1 MIFAYLCV
9 NCGSLRVSSVAQ
21 YEVMNRHVYVHNNNV
36 VRINLQMLLVKD
48 CSRELYRRW
57 IFPKNP
63 SKQKQNLEG
72 LLNAT
77 KLTRDRQLQ
86 VLAKNR
92 VEYRNIWMTNFKRRV
107 TAVKLTGWSRK
118 EHEQKFIFEYFDD
131 RHALAVYS
139 LTQVLV
145 FQSQCLA
152 GFCLMIM
159 KFINKTR
166 GNDEWKLDHMHCCMK
181 M

>member
-1 MIFAYLCV
+1 
-9 NCGSLRVSSVAQ
+9 
-21 YEVMNRHVYVHNNNV
+21 
-36 VRINLQMLLVKD
+36 
-48 CSRELYRRW
+48 
-57 IFPKNP
+57 
-63 SKQKQNLEG
+63 
-72 LLNAT
+72 
-77 KLTRDRQLQ
+77 
-86 VLAKNR
+86 
-92 VEYRNIWMTNFKRRV
+92 MTNFKRRV

-166 GNDEWKLDHMHCCMK
+166 GNDE
-181 M
+181 

>member
-9 NCGSLRVSSVAQ
+9 NCGSLWVSSVAQ

-48 CSRELYRRW
+48 W
-57 IFPKNP
+57 P
-63 SKQKQNLEG
+63 SERCYPSE
-72 LLNAT
+72 
-77 KLTRDRQLQ
+77 LTRDRQLQ
-86 VLAKNR
+86 VPAKNR
-92 VEYRNIWMTNFKRRV
+92 VEYINIWMTNFKRRV
-107 TAVKLTGWSRK
+107 TAVKSTGWSRK

-159 KFINKTR
+159 KFINKT
-166 GNDEWKLDHMHCCMK
+166 
-181 M
+181 